1 MNGVIMDNKNIEPLF
16 EEVDKQIDGIVLHLL
31 KKYALKNEFLPTL
44 DAHLQ
49 EENRAETL
57 APSI

>member
-1 MNGVIMDNKNIEPLF
+1 MDNKNIEPLF
-16 EEVDKQIDGIVLHLL
+16 EEVDKQIDGIILHLL

-57 APSI
+57 APLI